1 MPGSLAPTSMLKYTL
16 LLLLV
21 LVVGACS
28 PPPDAQS
35 VVDSSIAWQRGQRLE
50 NAEMTFDFR
59 DRSFRIRRNNG
70 VFEYERRYVDSTGAN
85 VMELLSND
93 GLIREINGEVVEL
106 DSASYRSAET
116 AVNSVVYFALL
127 PLPLN
132 DPAARKQ
139 LLGTSVMDGKT
150 YHELE
155 VTFAPEGGGRDY
167 DDRFIYWID
176 VESGALDYLA
186 YYFHVNDGGSR
197 FRKAVNIREIEGVR
211 IADYLNFRSSDLT
224 LDNIEQYDAHYSTG
238 TAELVSEINLEN
250 VQIRLLEPD
259 A

>member
-1 MPGSLAPTSMLKYTL
+1 MLKHTPFL
-16 LLLLV
+16 LLLLAA
-21 LVVGACS
+21 GACS

-35 VVDSSIAWQRGQRLE
+35 VVDRSIAWQGGQRLE
-50 NAEMTFDFR
+50 NAEMTFEFR
-59 DRSFRIRRNNG
+59 DRSFRVLRNRG
-70 VFEYERRYVDSTGAN
+70 MFEYERRYVDSTGAN
-85 VMELLSND
+85 VMEMLSND
-93 GLIREINGEVVEL
+93 GLIREIDGQLVAL
-106 DSASYRSAET
+106 DSASYASAET

-139 LLGTSVMDGKT
+139 LLGTTVVDGRT

-186 YYFHVNDGGSR
+186 YYFHVDDGGSR
-197 FRKAVNIREIEGVR
+197 FRKAVNLREVEGVR
-211 IADYLNFRSSDLT
+211 IADYLNFQAADLT
-224 LDNIEQYDAHYSTG
+224 LDNVEDYDTYYSTG
-238 TAELVSEINLEN
+238 KAELVSEINLEN
-250 VQIRLLEPD
+250 VQIRILEPD